1 MYIWVLRA
9 TFIAILYSFNLP
21 TRSDMREIYVEPQA
35 EAIVSKMLLQ
45 HRAAENYAR
54 DLGYTSYYP
63 GNVDFKLLCQKNYLP
78 YGLEGCN
85 PSDTSKISRRQ
96 EIQSRIYCLDKSSSG
111 YSKSV
116 TGCPGSPSCC
126 SQDNAYNYVVTYG
139 CVPQRW
145 RNIKTGKPNNDLL
158 NAIKNTVGV
167 GVNIGYADFEDK
179 TFTRTYDVANGK
191 TVQDKYTMHLVG
203 REVEWI
209 GIPEYV
215 VNDAEGGN
223 TSFNRMCVEP
233 LKDKDGN
240 VVEAQVCSYCM
251 VYITPI

>member
-1 MYIWVLRA
+1 M
-9 TFIAILYSFNLP
+9 
-21 TRSDMREIYVEPQA
+21 
-35 EAIVSKMLLQ
+35 
-45 HRAAENYAR
+45 
-54 DLGYTSYYP
+54 
-63 GNVDFKLLCQKNYLP
+63 
-78 YGLEGCN
+78 
-85 PSDTSKISRRQ
+85 
-96 EIQSRIYCLDKSSSG
+96 
-111 YSKSV
+111 
-116 TGCPGSPSCC
+116 
-126 SQDNAYNYVVTYG
+126 TYG

-179 TFTRTYDVANGK
+179 TFTRIYDVANGK